1 MANILRRFQL
11 GGKKERE
18 VVRLFDD
25 HMGMVLKAVEGL
37 RELVSS
43 ASKDDWSLTVARA
56 ELIAKY
62 ETLADD
68 VHREAVVEL
77 SRGAFFAGMREDFLN
92 LLERVDSIADAAQ
105 NAAHILAQAEPN
117 RTASIEILS
126 GEHPNLTDLVEK
138 SIEAV
143 MLARESVSALQSD
156 TNLAVE
162 KAMNVEKA
170 EELADRLKDLIVR
183 KIYTMR
189 DKADP
194 LTILQLRDFTLKI
207 DDVADTAEDVSDL
220 VIMIVAK
227 ASG

>member
-1 MANILRRFQL
+1 MASILRRFQL

-117 RTASIEILS
+117 RKASIEILS